1 MEIDDPKIV
10 TLREMVTAAQQE
22 FDMATTFHE
31 IWRPAAYDQDLHR
44 RLGKSLASQAFLVMR
59 TALRRE
65 MLLALVR
72 LWDNNKQAIRMQSVW
87 STLREREVV
96 DALALAR
103 VNRLGV
109 PEAIAEMRNDLGKKA
124 ADAIHLIGKYL
135 DGGAGRALL
144 QELLALRH
152 ERLAHRQLASTTVTG
167 ANATDDEIE
176 GFYQDNSKLIRILL
190 SLVHAMAYDPQE
202 TAEIYKRYSTCFWG
216 RVI

>member
-10 TLREMVTAAQQE
+10 ALRGMVTAAQQE

-31 IWRPAAYDQDLHR
+31 IWKPAAYDQDLHR

-87 STLREREVV
+87 STLREKDVIDV
-96 DALALAR
+96 LALAR
-103 VNRLGV
+103 VNSLGV
-109 PEAIAEMRNDLGKKA
+109 PEAIAEMRGDLGKKA
-124 ADAIHLIGKYL
+124 AAAIHLISKYM

-144 QELLALRH
+144 ENLLALRH
-152 ERLAHRQLASTTVTG
+152 ERLAHRQLAPATVTG

-190 SLVHAMAYDPQE
+190 SLVNAMAYDPQE
-202 TAEIYKRYSTCFWG
+202 TAEVYRRYATCFWE
-216 RVI
+216 RVV